1 MRTRTPEHLNSI
13 ALSAKALK
21 NIEKYAFPRG
31 AVLSCACNCG
41 YESEKTAEEMKQYL
55 NKWPRMHGYPANVRP
70 K

>member
-1 MRTRTPEHLNSI
+1 MRTRAPENLHS
-13 ALSAKALK
+13 ASLSVKALQ
-21 NIEKYAFPRG
+21 NIQKYAFPNG

-41 YESEKTAEEMKQYL
+41 YQAEKTAEEMKEYL